1 MQMIKIPFDLG
12 LYREQMRHYVV
23 DRPYEQVFWDAL
35 AFAEKAH
42 YDQWRRSGDAY
53 ILHPCSVAKILAEE
67 MDITDPEILA
77 AALLHDTVEDVE
89 EVTSDVVGEHFGTYV
104 QAIVEGC
111 TKVTHRSG
119 NRQADSKL
127 VHRKIFSGAALR
139 PEVMLVKLA
148 DRLHNLRTLRAMPR
162 NKRQR
167 IADETLDIYAPL
179 ATVFGLF
186 NMKREMY
193 NLALSYKFPKQGAKL
208 SNHIKHLADSKIS
221 QHILEQLRIAAKDAR
236 LKCEISRRIKDLWAY
251 YDTANRILLQQIETP
266 VEILI
271 IVNSVED
278 CYRALGVVNQTFR
291 PIPRTIRDF
300 IANPKPTG
308 YQGLHA
314 RAIISGQRFLF
325 KIRTSEMER
334 KAQRGVFR
342 NWNSRQGKQGKF
354 ILELQEML
362 DIIGSDET
370 VSYRE
375 LIAAG
380 GMKENYTYT
389 PRGDLI
395 CLPIRSTVLDFA
407 FRVHTEIGLT
417 CVGAEIRNQRVGPD
431 YVLQDGQM
439 VNIIRSREKVA
450 FRQEMLQLCRTPKAR
465 AELAKSFRRR
475 GQRVAQEIGKAT
487 LLQEMRRYGLPR
499 DLLDSDGM
507 SRVVASFSLK
517 DKERLF
523 RQIGTGRTRLP
534 EVIECIRQELFSST
548 SFLAKPTGE
557 FNKIKLKMLDP
568 VFIKLSSCCR
578 PNPVDKANC
587 ALLTTKG
594 LSVHNK
600 NCPRLHE
607 IKFQREDAVDIS
619 WERTTPISR
628 PQSLL
633 FPGVGREEILAI
645 VASAPSHM
653 KMHDI
658 VVASDQSADRQS
670 WRLHFEVAEL
680 RDLQKVI
687 RHFDRSGITYEFTL
701 DF

>member
-1 MQMIKIPFDLG
+1 M
-12 LYREQMRHYVV
+12 
-23 DRPYEQVFWDAL
+23 RPYVLGRPFENVFWEAL
-35 AFAEKAH
+35 DFAEKAH
-42 YDQWRRSGDAY
+42 FDQWRRSGDAY

-89 EVTSDVVGEHFGTYV
+89 AVTSEVVGERFGTYV

-208 SNHIKHLADSKIS
+208 SNHIKQLTDAGLSL
-221 QHILEQLRIAAKDAR
+221 QILENLRIAAKDAR
-236 LKCEISRRIKDLWAY
+236 LKCEISRRVKDLWAY
-251 YDTANRILLQQIETP
+251 YDTSNRILLQQIETP
-266 VEILI
+266 IEIML
-271 IVNSVED
+271 VVTTVDD
-278 CYRALGVVNQTFR
+278 CYRALGVVNQAFR
-291 PIPRTIRDF
+291 PIPRSIRDF

-314 RAIISGQRFLF
+314 RAIVQGQRFLF
-325 KIRTSEMER
+325 KIRTNEMAR

-380 GMKENYTYT
+380 GTKENYTYT

-395 CLPIRSTVLDFA
+395 CLPIHSTVLDFA
-407 FRVHTEIGLT
+407 FRVHTEIGHT
-417 CVGAEIRNQRVGPD
+417 CIGAEIRNQRVSPE
-431 YVLQDGQM
+431 YILQDGQM
-439 VNIIRSREKVA
+439 VKIIRSRSKVA

-465 AELAKSFRRR
+465 SELAKSFRLR
-475 GQRVAQEIGKAT
+475 GQRVAEEIGKAT

-499 DLLDSDGM
+499 DLLDSQGM
-507 SRVVASFSLK
+507 SRVVSSFALK

-523 RQIGTGRTRLP
+523 RQIGTGRLRLP
-534 EVIECIRQELFSST
+534 EVIECISRELFSGT
-548 SFLAKPTGE
+548 LFLVKPTGE
-557 FNKIKLKMLDP
+557 FNKIKLNSLDP
-568 VFIKLSSCCR
+568 VFIKLSSCCN
-578 PNPVDKANC
+578 PNPVDKSNC
-587 ALLTTKG
+587 ALLTSKG

-607 IKFQREDAVDIS
+607 TEFQREDAIDIS
-619 WERTTPISR
+619 WEQATAITR
-628 PQSLL
+628 PQNVIFPDAGRDELL
-633 FPGVGREEILAI
+633 PVI
-645 VASAPSHM
+645 ASAPSHM
-653 KMHDI
+653 KLRDI
-658 VVASDQSADRQS
+658 EVLTEQSTPRQR

-680 RDLQKVI
+680 RDLHKVL
-687 RHFDRSGITYEFTL
+687 RHFDRAGIRYEFTL